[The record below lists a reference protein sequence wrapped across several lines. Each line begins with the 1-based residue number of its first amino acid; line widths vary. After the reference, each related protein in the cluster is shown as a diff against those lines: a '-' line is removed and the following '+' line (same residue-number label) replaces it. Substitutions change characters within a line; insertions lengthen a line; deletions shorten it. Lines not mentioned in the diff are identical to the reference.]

1 LAEVVVDFSMKAKII
16 AILCL
21 TAAISGCAAKK
32 EQDELVN
39 TNQTAQQAYNETKM
53 VLDSGLY
60 GRAVELLK
68 KMESQYPFGPIS
80 RQVQLDLI
88 YAYTQSGDIK
98 QALASIDRFI
108 RLNPNHPDLDYVYYM
123 RAVNNIR
130 NDANAFQ
137 EFFGMDR
144 ADRDLASTKQAFE
157 DLKILTNTFPQSRYA
172 ADAKSK
178 MIEIKEK
185 LVRHELLI
193 ADYYSRRGAHLAAA
207 NRARYVVEFYRD
219 SPLVPQALELMVYSY
234 NELGL
239 TKLRDDTQAV
249 LKLNFPEGQG

>member
-1 LAEVVVDFSMKAKII
+1 MKAKII

-21 TAAISGCAAKK
+21 SAAISGCAAKK
-32 EQDELVN
+32 EQEELVN
-39 TNQTAQQAYNETKM
+39 TNQTAQQAYNETKI

-68 KMESQYPFGPIS
+68 RMEGQFPFGPIS

-130 NDANAFQ
+130 SDANAFQ
-137 EFFGMDR
+137 EFFGIDR

-157 DLKILTNTFPQSRYA
+157 DLKILTNTFPKSRYA
-172 ADAKSK
+172 ADGKSK

-207 NRARYVVEFYRD
+207 NRARYIVEFYRD

-249 LKLNFPEGQG
+249 LKLNFPEQQG